1 MTGGIS
7 HIRTGRKIKNS
18 TDMSK
23 EIKTGLY
30 ASPEVAVIEVEARQ
44 VICSSYDSNPA
55 DMGWGDEQGN
65 DNWN

>member
-1 MTGGIS
+1 
-7 HIRTGRKIKNS
+7 
-18 TDMSK
+18 MSK

-30 ASPEVAVIEVEARQ
+30 ASPEMAVIEVEARQ
-44 VICSSYDSNPA
+44 VICSSYDGNPA